1 MRRLLT
7 VAFVAASLAFG
18 AFPVAAGGA
27 ETFTV
32 VMKDV
37 NETFPTVDECSGEA
51 ASVTVTYNSVLHVTI
66 RPGGT
71 FDPVTFTGTNFSVTG
86 TQAGTF
92 TLVSSDTF
100 TGHFA
105 IWFGFNSN
113 SKNEARTFTFNA
125 VGRNAAGTAMISAH
139 TVEHFN
145 TTPSGNF
152 NAFMKFHCNP

>member
-1 MRRLLT
+1 MRKLLT

-18 AFPVAAGGA
+18 ALPVSAAGA

-37 NETFPTVDECSGEA
+37 TATFPTSDPCTGA
-51 ASVTVTYNSVLHVTI
+51 PATVTVTYNSVLHVTI

-92 TLVSSDTF
+92 TLISSDTF

-105 IWFGFNSN
+105 TWFGFNSN
-113 SKNEARTFTFNA
+113 SQNEASTVTFNA
-125 VGRNAAGTAMISAH
+125 VGSNAAGTAMISAH
-139 TVEHFN
+139 TEEHFN

-152 NAFMKFHCNP
+152 NVFSKLHCNP